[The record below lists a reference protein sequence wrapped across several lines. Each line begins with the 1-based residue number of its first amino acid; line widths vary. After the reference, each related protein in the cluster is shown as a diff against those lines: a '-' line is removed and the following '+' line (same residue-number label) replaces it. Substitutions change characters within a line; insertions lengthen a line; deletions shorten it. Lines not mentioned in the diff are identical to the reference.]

1 MRAVLFLIVGALI
14 EIVAVGA
21 PHAQQSAKATLYKS
35 PQCDC
40 CDDYA
45 EYLRGNG
52 LQVTVI
58 PTPDLATVSRNAGVP
73 ERLEA
78 CHTMLIE
85 GYVVEGHVP
94 VSIVRRLLAER
105 PAVKGITMPGMPS
118 GSPGMT
124 GAKEAPFVVLTIPKD
139 GGRPT
144 IYARE

>member
-1 MRAVLFLIVGALI
+1 MRAVLFVIVGALL

-21 PHAQQSAKATLYKS
+21 LHAQQSAKATLYKS

-58 PTPDLATVSRNAGVP
+58 PAHDLATVSRNAGVP

-78 CHTMLIE
+78 CHTMLID

-94 VSIVRRLLAER
+94 INIVRKLLTER
-105 PAVKGITMPGMPS
+105 PSIKGITMPGMPLGHFPS
-118 GSPGMT
+118 
-124 GAKEAPFVVLTIPKD
+124 
-139 GGRPT
+139 
-144 IYARE
+144 

>member
-1 MRAVLFLIVGALI
+1 MRAALFPIVGALL
-14 EIVAVGA
+14 EVVAVGA
-21 PHAQQSAKATLYKS
+21 PHAQQSAQASLYKS
-35 PQCDC
+35 PQCAC

-78 CHTMLIE
+78 CHTMLID

-94 VSIVRRLLAER
+94 VSIVRRLLSER
-105 PAVKGITMPGMPS
+105 PSIKGITLPGMPS

-144 IYARE
+144 IYAKE